1 MKILT
6 ILFILIVAAVLLF
19 IAFTVIDYF
28 RTYNKNQG
36 PIHMKPSIRDF
47 NCNYI
52 GWNHVPSDENLG
64 RCKYCGRE
72 IRMNLY
78 GEWLG

>member
-6 ILFILIVAAVLLF
+6 LLLILCAIAILLYITF
-19 IAFTVIDYF
+19 MVIDYL
-28 RTYNKNQG
+28 RTQKEIQG

-52 GWNHVPSDENLG
+52 GWNHVPSDKNIG
-64 RCKYCGRE
+64 RCKYCGRK
-72 IRMNLY
+72 IRMNFY

>member
-6 ILFILIVAAVLLF
+6 ILLILCV
-19 IAFTVIDYF
+19 IAILSYVTFMVIGYL
-28 RTYNKNQG
+28 RTQKEIQG
-36 PIHMKPSIRDF
+36 PIRMKPSIRDF

-52 GWNHVPSDENLG
+52 GWKHVPSDENLE
-64 RCKYCGRE
+64 RCKYCGKE

>member
-6 ILFILIVAAVLLF
+6 ILLILCTTMVLSY
-19 IAFTVIDYF
+19 IAFMIVDYL
-28 RTYNKNQG
+28 KVQKKIQG

-64 RCKYCGRE
+64 RCKYCGRK
-72 IRMNLY
+72 IRINLY